1 MVLAESRGAALNK
14 GFADIKKSGGNSGF
28 RSKVGVRLQL
38 GVRLVIQDLR
48 YVQWRSG
55 LKLWTR
61 LQTLNYENE
70 TMWCCVE
77 PWASLFTRHCSNSL
91 SCVNK

>member
-1 MVLAESRGAALNK
+1 MVLAQSRGTALNK

-48 YVQWRSG
+48 YTIKFF
-55 LKLWTR
+55 LKCVHCVYRAVIVIMR
-61 LQTLNYENE
+61 LFQY
-70 TMWCCVE
+70 
-77 PWASLFTRHCSNSL
+77 PSL
-91 SCVNK
+91 

>member
-1 MVLAESRGAALNK
+1 MAGIYWYDSLYPSTKPAMDPPGKTLCIWPTWTPE
-14 GFADIKKSGGNSGF
+14 IKKGL
-28 RSKVGVRLQL
+28 SKY
-38 GVRLVIQDLR
+38 IN

-77 PWASLFTRHCSNSL
+77 PWASLFTRHCSN
-91 SCVNK
+91 

>member
-1 MVLAESRGAALNK
+1 MVLAQSRGAVKPHPDFEPIPLTANK

-48 YVQWRSG
+48 
-55 LKLWTR
+55 
-61 LQTLNYENE
+61 
-70 TMWCCVE
+70 
-77 PWASLFTRHCSNSL
+77 
-91 SCVNK
+91 